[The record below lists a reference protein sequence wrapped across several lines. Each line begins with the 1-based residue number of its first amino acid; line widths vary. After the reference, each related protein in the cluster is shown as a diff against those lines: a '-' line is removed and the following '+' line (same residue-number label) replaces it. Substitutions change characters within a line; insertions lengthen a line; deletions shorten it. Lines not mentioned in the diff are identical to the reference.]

1 MKTVSRRDILRL
13 AGTLG
18 LGVVAAAC
26 SGRDPGI
33 IATPEAV
40 TESLA
45 SATPLATREATLA
58 PTTAV
63 PSGPGAATPDRTI
76 TSAPA
81 ATVARPP
88 TPTPA
93 PPGAADV
100 AVLHGEDA
108 ETLVRRALAALG
120 GIERFVQPG
129 YDVIIKPNICNANHG
144 PEYASTTNPIVVAT
158 LVRLC
163 REAGAGKVR
172 VMDNPFA
179 GSAEQAYATSGVG
192 EAVQAAGGEMEIM
205 APHRFLDADIPQ
217 GRDIQSWQFYKPIL
231 DADLVINVPIAKHH
245 ELAKLTLGGKNM
257 MGCIEDRGGIH
268 RKLGQRIADIVS
280 RVSPQ
285 LTVIDATRILLANGP
300 TGGNLDDVLVAN
312 TIIASQDVV
321 AADAWATSLFG
332 RRPADI
338 GYIVAA
344 HEMGL
349 GTMDLSTLNV
359 VELSV

>member
-1 MKTVSRRDILRL
+1 VKTVSRRGLLRM

-18 LGVVAAAC
+18 LGLAAQTCSTQVPETGLATDVVKQAAA
-26 SGRDPGI
+26 
-33 IATPEAV
+33 TPV
-40 TESLA
+40 PVS
-45 SATPLATREATLA
+45 
-58 PTTAV
+58 TTAV
-63 PSGPGAATPDRTI
+63 AAVTGTPSQAKTTDASAPGATAV
-76 TSAPA
+76 PA
-81 ATVARPP
+81 ATAARPP

-100 AVLHGEDA
+100 AVVRGTDA
-108 ETLVRRALAALG
+108 DALVRTALKALG
-120 GIERFVQPG
+120 GMVQSG

-144 PEYASTTNPIVVAT
+144 PEYASTTNPVVVAA

-163 REAGAGKVR
+163 LDAGAGKVR

-179 GSAEQAYATSGVG
+179 GSAEQAYVSSQVRA
-192 EAVQAAGGEMEIM
+192 AVEAAGGEMEIM
-205 APHRFLDADIPQ
+205 APHRFQDAEIPM
-217 GRDIQSWQFYKPIL
+217 GRDIQSWPFYKPIL

-245 ELAKLTLGGKNM
+245 GLARLTLGCKNI
-257 MGCIEDRGGIH
+257 MGCVEDRGGIH
-268 RKLGQRIADIVS
+268 RNLGQRVADIVS

-312 TIIASQDVV
+312 TIIASQDIV

-332 RRPADI
+332 LRPEDI
-338 GYIVAA
+338 NYIVAA

-359 VELSV
+359 VELAV

>member
-1 MKTVSRRDILRL
+1 MKTVSRRGLFQL

-18 LGVVAAAC
+18 LGLAAQAC
-26 SGRDPGI
+26 SSKDPE
-33 IATPEAV
+33 T
-40 TESLA
+40 SLA
-45 SATPLATREATLA
+45 TDSVTQPSATP
-58 PTTAV
+58 V
-63 PSGPGAATPDRTI
+63 PSSTTPVAMVSVTPTQSTTTEPTASRAT
-76 TSAPA
+76 ALPA
-81 ATVARPP
+81 VTVGRPP

-100 AVLHGEDA
+100 AVVRGTDA
-108 ETLVRRALAALG
+108 EALVRAALDALG
-120 GIERFVQPG
+120 GLGRFVQSG

-144 PEYASTTNPIVVAT
+144 PEYASTTNPVVVAA

-163 REAGAGKVR
+163 LEAGAGQVR

-179 GSAEQAYATSGVG
+179 GSGEQAYVSSQVRA
-192 EAVQAAGGEMEIM
+192 AVEAAGGEMEVM
-205 APHRFLDADIPQ
+205 APHRFQDAEIPL

-245 ELAKLTLGGKNM
+245 GLARLTLGCKNI
-257 MGCIEDRGGIH
+257 MGCVEDRGGIH
-268 RKLGQRIADIVS
+268 RNLGQRVADIVS

-300 TGGNLDDVLVAN
+300 TGGNLDDVLAAN
-312 TIIASQDVV
+312 TIIASQDIV

-332 RRPADI
+332 LRPEDI
-338 GYIVAA
+338 DYIVAA

-349 GTMDLSTLNV
+349 GTMDLSALTV
-359 VELSV
+359 VELAV